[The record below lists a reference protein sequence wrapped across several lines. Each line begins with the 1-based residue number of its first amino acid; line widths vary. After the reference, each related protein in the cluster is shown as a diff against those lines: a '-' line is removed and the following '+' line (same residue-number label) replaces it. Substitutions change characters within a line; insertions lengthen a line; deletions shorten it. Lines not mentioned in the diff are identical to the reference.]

1 MFGLLTIDLAM
12 DPSQTNSPEYQR
24 QLIDAEIKLLEQSI
38 LELKCRRNA
47 LAPVSSLP
55 TEIFTIIFS
64 YLRLPGSSPA
74 ATPAVSSLLPNKA
87 IADLFFSSRL
97 PGAPPLGRL
106 PDHPLSWLHAA
117 QVCHQWREI
126 ALNHPPFWSNVDFTN
141 LTLAGAVEILAR
153 AKNSPLYL
161 EARIPIAS
169 WDHARMNAFTME
181 LQTRVSQICYLS
193 INAKPFDL
201 LKVFDGLS
209 FPAPNL
215 EYLSVSQPVVPEGT
229 LPHTLFGGVTPRL
242 SSLKLHDIDIDWES
256 PLLKGLRYLEIR
268 ATDAVAWENSN
279 WLNALCEMPQL
290 EKLVLHSASWR
301 SNPPR
306 STITSDTQRSV
317 SLPSLTHMDI
327 SGTAGNCAIALAYLS
342 LPALTRLGVTL
353 NSYMSRGSEIPE
365 VSPSLSRHVHG
376 LQPLQSVLICS
387 ETNRAII
394 LAWSAPDITID
405 VHDPFSL
412 LSVALSA
419 CIAFSITN
427 SGYPWSVNFIQ
438 EEMIEAL
445 PLESV
450 VTLTAQHRS
459 NLDKQFWLRHAPK
472 WPLLQRVR
480 LAPPEARGFVKMLL
494 QDNGGREN
502 PVLPSL
508 TELALIDGELSARR
522 TNHLC
527 YGLMKRVEQ
536 GVPLETLDLRTCHA
550 TNFAVSLLGEIV
562 VDVWGPAEAV
572 ETVDDLTRVSRDPT
586 TGGPLVREVNY
597 SDDDSDA
604 SDENVVWESEE
615 TRIDGGEVNS
625 DMDDD
630 D

>member
-55 TEIFTIIFS
+55 TEIITIIFS

-141 LTLAGAVEILAR
+141 LTLAGAVEILAQ

-193 INAKPFDL
+193 INAKPFGL

-279 WLNALCEMPQL
+279 WLNALCKMPQL
-290 EKLVLHSASWR
+290 EKLVLHSVCVMA
-301 SNPPR
+301 NPAQPPLD
-306 STITSDTQRSV
+306 IQCAV
-317 SLPSLTHMDI
+317 LPSLTHMDI
-327 SGTAGNCAIALAYLS
+327 SAAAGNCAITLSSLS
-342 LPALTRLGVTL
+342 LPALTRLCVTL
-353 NSYMSRGSEIPE
+353 HSHFPFGSDIPDML
-365 VSPSLSRHVHG
+365 PSLSRHTHG
-376 LQPLQSVLICS
+376 PQDVEPVQSVLISS
-387 ETNRAII
+387 ERTRATI
-394 LAWSAPDITID
+394 LAWPEPDINID
-405 VHDPFSL
+405 VYDPFAL

-419 CIAFSITN
+419 RIALSTTGGHPGSRYFLRDRA
-427 SGYPWSVNFIQ
+427 
-438 EEMIEAL
+438 IESL
-445 PLESV
+445 PLERI
-450 VTLTAQHRS
+450 VTLTAQHRLR
-459 NLDKQFWLRHAPK
+459 LDERFWLIHAPK
-472 WPLLQRVR
+472 WPLLQCVR
-480 LAPPEARGFVKMLL
+480 LAPPEACGFIEMLL
-494 QDNGGREN
+494 QDRGGREN
-502 PVLPSL
+502 PLLPSL
-508 TELALIDGELSARR
+508 TELVLIDVQFSARR
-522 TNHLC
+522 TDRLC
-527 YGLMKRVEQ
+527 DALMKRVEQ
-536 GVPLETLDLRTCHA
+536 GVPLETLDLRKCHA
-550 TNFAVSLLGEIV
+550 TDFAVSLLSEIV
-562 VDVWGPAEAV
+562 VYVWAPAETLEMGVFRCSWDAA
-572 ETVDDLTRVSRDPT
+572 
-586 TGGPLVREVNY
+586 TGGSFVIEEDH
-597 SDDDSDA
+597 SDGSNS
-604 SDENVVWESEE
+604 SDENMAWEPEE
-615 TRIDGGEVNS
+615 AGEDNL
-625 DMDDD
+625 DMEEN
-630 D
+630 